1 MPSYHSVL
9 YDFWDDLPM
18 YGPEVAWERNIGMN
32 FEEFYNS
39 FEEFWSLD
47 SDTKW
52 ARIAWQ
58 INSM

>member
-1 MPSYHSVL
+1 
-9 YDFWDDLPM
+9 M